1 MEIVDGAEGE
11 SLSCL
16 QEKRGIFHK
25 HLEGQKGT
33 KAKSKDHV
41 CIKQLLKFFYVF
53 EIEKVLRFQTILA
66 PGQMEKTV

>member
-41 CIKQLLKFFYVF
+41 CIKQLLKFF
-53 EIEKVLRFQTILA
+53 
-66 PGQMEKTV
+66 